1 MNRKKIAVLAS
12 MCVVALF
19 ISSGYSNILY
29 GNQYTESNIGYS
41 YSILGKWMKWVTT
54 TQEDFECSGTG
65 NRSHIDTWS
74 SPGNATLEK
83 APVYSHWWNTSW
95 KYRMLINITD
105 NSGLTITNYQVPIIL
120 DPKNFNY
127 SKANADGSDL
137 RFTLYNS
144 SNNNESEL
152 SYWIEEWNTSG
163 ESKIWVNVTEIPA
176 NGTATIYMYYGNSS
190 TSSASNGSA
199 TFMFFDDFETG
210 NLNKWT
216 KLIDSVWDIAIDQTY
231 SGSYSLRCSPVSS
244 VEKFI
249 VANDIDESN
258 VILDS
263 WWRVQSSSV
272 DISQGVRCSETTP
285 IEDYEINWE
294 GQWTNAKYVPPGTWT
309 SIDSVAGTIPT
320 NTWFKMSLI
329 INGISMKALKNA
341 TQICPATGWT
351 DVGLD
356 YTSGSIYMKAYNVP
370 PGEYWW
376 IDDVRVRKYADPE
389 PTINMGAEESNTTW
403 MDYFGGTA
411 GIGYS
416 INITVSDGDVKL
428 LPSISMEVGEVTL
441 SSTIDKGVTASVTF
455 ENNYNNPVVVAYIQ
469 TRGGGQSIDVRVKD
483 VTSTGCTIFNQEPD
497 NQGHNPEDIG
507 YIVMEAGAHTLPDGT
522 KAEAGTH
529 STSNVHREHNAFS
542 GDTVSFTQSFTSAP
556 VVLATLNTHNNN
568 DFMSCV
574 VPSTSST
581 DVTVQQEAGGSGKTA
596 VTETIG
602 WIAVESSKTGTLG
615 GQKYETG
622 SASDGSNDGVDNT
635 EHTITYINSYS
646 STPIIV
652 VAGNSGNGS
661 DGYWARGSG
670 THSSTEHGFYAEED
684 QVGDN
689 ERSHIDETFS
699 WWAFENS
706 FSFSYG
712 NGNLTSIAITPS
724 SLASWNK
731 FYAND
736 TVNASQGTNITYK
749 ILNATDNSTLCT
761 ITSAQANAG
770 YDISSCTSGVSS
782 IRLYANLTATNTSYT
797 PILHDWNVSWYIG
810 YYENGYLISCSH
822 DVGNATNYQNIS
834 WNGTIPDETALKF
847 QIATNNDSATWNF
860 LGPDGSASTYYNI
873 SGTSIWSGHNE
884 DRYIKY
890 KAYFETTNTSKTPV
904 LRDVTITY
912 YGG

>member
-41 YSILGKWMKWVTT
+41 YLILGKWVTT
-54 TQEDFECSGTG
+54 TQKDFECSGLG
-65 NRSHIDTWS
+65 NRSHVDTRS
-74 SPGNATLEK
+74 SPGNVTLEK
-83 APVYSHWWNTSW
+83 APVWSHWWNYSW
-95 KYRMLINITD
+95 QYRMIINITD
-105 NSGLTITNYQVPIIL
+105 NSGSNLTNYQIPIIL

-127 SKANADGSDL
+127 SKADVNGNDT

-144 SNNNESEL
+144 SSQNESKL
-152 SYWIEEWNTSG
+152 LYWIESWNTSG

-176 NGTATIYMYYGNSS
+176 NGTATIYMYYGNLS

-249 VANDIDESN
+249 VANDIDESD

-285 IEDYEINWE
+285 IEGYEINWE

-455 ENNYNNPVVVAYIQ
+455 ENTYNNPVIVAYIQ

-522 KAEAGTH
+522 KAEAETH

-581 DVTVQQEAGGSGKTA
+581 DFTVQQEAGGSGKTA

-602 WIAVESSKTGTLG
+602 WIAVESGKTGTLG

-670 THSSTEHGFYAEED
+670 THSSTEHGVYAEED

-724 SLASWNK
+724 SLASWDK

-782 IRLYANLTATNTSYT
+782 IKLYAELTTNISIS
-797 PILHDWNVSWYIG
+797 PILHDWNVSWHIG
-810 YYENGYLISCSH
+810 YYGNGYLISCSH

-873 SGTSIWSGHNE
+873 SGTGIWSGHNE